1 MNLQLHIL
9 KIYSMHNSFFS
20 DACPF
25 NHIPEHSTF
34 ITLEACLHWSVKLI
48 TVVHLLCS
56 SIPPLLYMLS
66 CLGASLCTTQTL
78 ILHFSNSYL
87 VLLFNFFHLIYFI
100 GHSEEVD
107 IRPLLSGLLKEGP
120 GSSENSPPHPPQG
133 RVDRLKTFTLNR
145 VDTLSCRVT
154 WPWAERVNLYNWQ
167 TMMLSRNTKTCAT

>member
-120 GSSENSPPHPPQG
+120 GSSENSPPPPPPPKGG
-133 RVDRLKTFTLNR
+133 REKKNK
-145 VDTLSCRVT
+145 
-154 WPWAERVNLYNWQ
+154 PKKEKKHKPQ
-167 TMMLSRNTKTCAT
+167 KK